1 MDKTDRNERIKL
13 LRKSRGL
20 SQTEFADALGV
31 SRNVIANY
39 ETGRAYIDESTIRN
53 IARTFNVTEEWL
65 RTGRTNLDML
75 SGTGLMQAS
84 DADSSE
90 KIASLLKF
98 FSELPMEDIQ
108 AVNRILDRYI
118 KFSKDSRKDE

>member
-1 MDKTDRNERIKL
+1 MDRTGINERIKL

-65 RTGRTNLDML
+65 RTGRTKLDML

-118 KFSKDSRKDE
+118 KFSKSRKDE